1 MGRVMQISQDSPTS
15 EALDAATKA
24 LESGGVIVSPTDS
37 VYGLV
42 CAATPN
48 NPAHQR
54 IFEIKNRPATQ
65 TLPLFVAD
73 PNDLPRYAASVPT
86 WALSLVNAYWPGAL
100 TLVVTATDALP
111 AEYLAST
118 GTVALRCPSSALVRE
133 LARRVGP
140 LAQTSA
146 NTHGEP
152 SATSGASV
160 ELQIIEAADLT
171 LDGGPAPLA
180 IASTI
185 VDCTGAAPRVLRE
198 GAIPVSEVLRVAG
211 A

>member
-1 MGRVMQISQDSPTS
+1 MGRVMQVSQDSPTS
-15 EALDAATKA
+15 EALDAATKV

-86 WALSLVNAYWPGAL
+86 WALSLVKAYWPGAL
-100 TLVVTATDALP
+100 TLVVTAWVLWPRP
-111 AEYLAST
+111 AQIRTASP
-118 GTVALRCPSSALVRE
+118 RPPR
-133 LARRVGP
+133 
-140 LAQTSA
+140 
-146 NTHGEP
+146 
-152 SATSGASV
+152 
-160 ELQIIEAADLT
+160 
-171 LDGGPAPLA
+171 
-180 IASTI
+180 
-185 VDCTGAAPRVLRE
+185 APRSSPR
-198 GAIPVSEVLRVAG
+198 
-211 A
+211 

>member
-1 MGRVMQISQDSPTS
+1 MGRVMQVSQDSPTP
-15 EALDAATKA
+15 EALDAAAKV
-24 LESGGVIVSPTDS
+24 LEAGGVIVSPTDS

-42 CAATPN
+42 CAATQN

-73 PNDLPRYAASVPT
+73 PEDLPHYAASVPAWT
-86 WALSLVNAYWPGAL
+86 LPLVNTYWPGAL

-160 ELQIIEAADLT
+160 EPQIVDAVDLT

-198 GAIPVSEVLRVAG
+198 GAIAEKDILRVAG

>member
-1 MGRVMQISQDSPTS
+1 MGRVMQVSQDSPTP
-15 EALDAATKA
+15 EALDAAANT
-24 LESGGVIVSPTDS
+24 LEAGGVIVSPTDS

-42 CAATPN
+42 CTATPG

-54 IFEIKNRPATQ
+54 IFSIKNRPSTQ
-65 TLPLFVAD
+65 TLPMFVAD
-73 PNDLPRYAASVPT
+73 PEDLSRYAANIPS
-86 WALSLVNAYWPGAL
+86 WALALARAYWPGAL
-100 TLVVTATDALP
+100 TLVVVATGALP
-111 AEYLAST
+111 AEYLAPT
-118 GTVALRCPSSALVRE
+118 GTVALRCPNSEFVRE

-160 ELQIIEAADLT
+160 EPAIVEAADLT
-171 LDGGPAPLA
+171 LDGGPAP
-180 IASTI
+180 IAVVSTI
-185 VDCTGAAPRVLRE
+185 VDCTGSVPRILRE
-198 GAIPVSEVLRVAG
+198 GAIAEKDILRVAG

>member
-1 MGRVMQISQDSPTS
+1 MGSVMYVSQDSPTQA
-15 EALDAATKA
+15 ALDAAIKV
-24 LESGGVIVSPTDS
+24 LEAGGVIVSPTDS

-42 CAATPN
+42 CAATAE

-54 IFEIKNRPATQ
+54 IFKIKNRPATQ

-73 PNDLPRYAASVPT
+73 PKDLPRFAVSVPS
-86 WALSLVNAYWPGAL
+86 WACALVDVYWPGAL
-100 TLVVTATDALP
+100 TLVVTASDALP
-111 AEYLAST
+111 AEYLAPT
-118 GTVALRCPSSALVRE
+118 GTVALRCPNSTLVRE

-160 ELQIIEAADLT
+160 EPQIIEAADLT

-180 IASTI
+180 VASTI
-185 VDCTGAAPRVLRE
+185 VDCTGASPRVLRE
-198 GAIPVSEVLRVAG
+198 GAIAERDVLRVAG

>member
-24 LESGGVIVSPTDS
+24 RESGGVIGSPTDS

-111 AEYLAST
+111 AEHLAST

-146 NTHGEP
+146 NPHGEP

-185 VDCTGAAPRVLRE
+185 VDCTGSAPRVLRE

>member
-160 ELQIIEAADLT
+160 ELKIIEAADLT

-185 VDCTGAAPRVLRE
+185 VDCTGSAPRVLRE

>member
-1 MGRVMQISQDSPTS
+1 MQVSQDNPTP
-15 EALDAATKA
+15 EALDAATKV
-24 LESGGVIVSPTDS
+24 LEAGRHCRPPIPS
-37 VYGLV
+37 YGLV
-42 CAATPN
+42 CAATPTT
-48 NPAHQR
+48 QLTSVYLKSR
-54 IFEIKNRPATQ
+54 IARPPKRSAVRGGSRGPS
-65 TLPLFVAD
+65 PL
-73 PNDLPRYAASVPT
+73 RSVGSA
-86 WALSLVNAYWPGAL
+86 WALALVGSFWPGAL

-111 AEYLAST
+111 AEYLAPT
-118 GTVALRCPSSALVRE
+118 GTVALRCPNSALVRE
-133 LARRVGP
+133 LARRVGA

-160 ELQIIEAADLT
+160 EPQIVDAVDLT

-198 GAIPVSEVLRVAG
+198 GAIAEKDILRVAG

>member
-1 MGRVMQISQDSPTS
+1 MGRVMQVSQDNPTP

-24 LESGGVIVSPTDS
+24 LEAGGVIVSPTDS

-42 CAATPN
+42 CAATPH

-73 PNDLPRYAASVPT
+73 PEDLPRYAASVPA
-86 WALSLVNAYWPGAL
+86 WAHALVGSFWPGAL

-111 AEYLAST
+111 AEYLAPT
-118 GTVALRCPSSALVRE
+118 GTVALRCPNSALVRE
-133 LARRVGP
+133 LARRVGA

-160 ELQIIEAADLT
+160 EPQ
-171 LDGGPAPLA
+171 
-180 IASTI
+180 I
-185 VDCTGAAPRVLRE
+185 VDAVDL
-198 GAIPVSEVLRVAG
+198 
-211 A
+211 

>member
-185 VDCTGAAPRVLRE
+185 VDCTGSAPRVLRE
-198 GAIPVSEVLRVAG
+198 GAIPVSAVLRVAG

>member
-160 ELQIIEAADLT
+160 EPQIVDAADLT

-198 GAIPVSEVLRVAG
+198 GAIAEKDILRVAG

>member
-185 VDCTGAAPRVLRE
+185 VDCTGSAPRVLRE

>member
-185 VDCTGAAPRVLRE
+185 VDCTGSAPRVLRE
-198 GAIPVSEVLRVAG
+198 GAIPVSEVLHVAG